1 MRRLPRDL
9 GWTLAA
15 LAWLGGTAF
24 PPPGGART
32 GAVKAAD
39 PAASRGTPVTAPAPP
54 PCVTDPADS
63 TARLPAVEAKRL
75 RTALRAALAAAGG
88 PAAPYRLD
96 REYDEEHVFASGP
109 ASARRPGVAV
119 AERYYEVPEGTPKTA
134 LPLGSEDLVGPV
146 EMTVAVNAPVV
157 LPNLTS
163 VASDT
168 TRLLLRGC
176 EAAEIASLPPLVQE
190 GRIAAMNPQAAKYR
204 LGAVYLV
211 VGDPA
216 LQAAMQSVTT
226 GADVGA
232 LARVAVRPARHAG
245 DARWVTV
252 RVHGP
257 LEVALR
263 VAKRVDTRALRKLLS
278 P

>member
-1 MRRLPRDL
+1 MRRLASDFGL
-9 GWTLAA
+9 TLAA
-15 LAWLGGTAF
+15 LGLCAFAALPSARAEGYAAPGPSTRAPATAA
-24 PPPGGART
+24 PP
-32 GAVKAAD
+32 
-39 PAASRGTPVTAPAPP
+39 ASR
-54 PCVTDPADS
+54 VTDPADS
-63 TARLPAVEAKRL
+63 TARLSAVEAKRL
-75 RTALRAALAAAGG
+75 RAALRAAVVAASR

-119 AERYYEVPEGTPKTA
+119 AERYYEVPEETPKTA
-134 LPLGSEDLVGPV
+134 VPLGDPGLVGPV

-168 TRLLLRGC
+168 TRLMLRGA
-176 EAAEIASLPPLVQE
+176 EAAEIASRPPLVQE
-190 GRIAAMNPQAAKYR
+190 GRIAAMNPEAAKYR
-204 LGAVYLV
+204 LGAVFIV
-211 VGDPA
+211 VGSPA
-216 LQAAMQSVTT
+216 LEAAMRSVATGSDT
-226 GADVGA
+226 GALEQVPVPS
-232 LARVAVRPARHAG
+232 ARRAG
-245 DARWVTV
+245 DARWITI